1 MSRPPNTPTGAPADT
16 PDWLTTPIEF
26 EDQRGF
32 RACRNAMRF
41 VVGLAVAALLWAGLA
56 PIREFSIARGQLT
69 PVSLMRPVQHLEGG
83 IVDQI
88 LAEQGQVVE
97 KDEPLMRLR
106 AVTAEAEL
114 AALNVRALNLLLQ
127 KERLDALITG
137 RPANF
142 PAVGDVT
149 PSLVAEYE
157 QAYQLRLDH
166 RKKERRLMQARI
178 AQRRAE
184 LTTLQTEIAT
194 QRRLMDIQRQQLDA
208 RRHLA
213 IDGNVSRKQVLEV
226 ETTFEQAR
234 VLLQGSEG
242 KQATAGEGLNE
253 AEAALAE
260 SDAQAQKL
268 WGEELAKISSE
279 FTEVR
284 ETIRKHVDRVE
295 RLTVRAPTRGRVHH
309 VLQRSTGE
317 VVRPG
322 ETIAQIVPIGE
333 SLVAEVHVKTEDIA
347 VVKVGDPAELKVTAY
362 DFSKYGKMKGA
373 VASISPS
380 TFELDDKRS
389 YYKVVIRFNPNR
401 ADSAAAAWKLQPGM
415 AVEAD
420 IISGSRS
427 LLQYMLKPIYR
438 GIDIAFSER

>member
-1 MSRPPNTPTGAPADT
+1 MSRAANTTGAPAGT

-26 EDQRGF
+26 EEQRGF
-32 RACRNAMRF
+32 RACRDALRF
-41 VVGLAVAALLWAGLA
+41 VVVVAAAALVWAGLA
-56 PIREFSIARGQLT
+56 PIRELSIARGQLT

-83 IVDQI
+83 IVDEI

-97 KDEPLMRLR
+97 KDQPLMRLR
-106 AVTAEAEL
+106 AVMAEAEL

-127 KERLDALITG
+127 RERVEALIAG

-142 PAVGDVT
+142 AAFGDASPA
-149 PSLVAEYE
+149 LVAEYQ
-157 QAYQLRLDH
+157 QAYLLRLDH
-166 RKKERRLMQARI
+166 RMKERRLLQARI

-184 LTTLQTEIAT
+184 VAALQTEAGT
-194 QRRLMDIQRQQLDA
+194 QRRLMEIQRQQLDA
-208 RRHLA
+208 RRQLVA
-213 IDGNVSRKQVLEV
+213 GGSVSTKQVLEV

-242 KQATAGEGLNE
+242 KLAAAREALGE

-268 WGEELAKISSE
+268 WGEELAKASSE
-279 FTEVR
+279 LNEVR
-284 ETIRKHVDRVE
+284 ETVRKHVDRVE
-295 RLTVRAPTRGRVHH
+295 RLTVRAPARGSVQH
-309 VLQRSTGE
+309 VLQRSPGE

-322 ETIAQIVPIGE
+322 ETIAQIVPLGE
-333 SLVAEVHVKTEDIA
+333 ALVAEVHVKAEDIA

-362 DFSKYGKMKGA
+362 DFSRYGKIKGE

-389 YYKVVIRFNPNR
+389 YYKIVIRFDPNR
-401 ADSAAAAWKLQPGM
+401 PDRYAAAWKLQPGM
-415 AVEAD
+415 TVEAD

-427 LLQYMLKPIYR
+427 LLQYLLKPIYR
-438 GIDIAFSER
+438 GIDVAFSER